1 MILRNSIRQLLRTPV
16 KAVLFILLLAFSALL
31 LALGGSL
38 NVMTNDNLQRLEEVF
53 TTVAC
58 VEQAPSAVRQVKVWD
73 AKVSDYKLKMRKE
86 YGDNI
91 PLSVLDM
98 EGAEYLSGPERRPYY
113 VAYDPSFQIT
123 APGAGWSSE
132 VIVEA
137 EPYEDC
143 VPNGP
148 VKMKLKNVLYE
159 YFSIHNMYDFYY
171 CDHNNPNPEMLYAG
185 KTYVMYLIDGLS
197 HEYEIG
203 GPLVGT
209 YEWVPAGSIH
219 TDQTDEEG
227 NALPNTLSGVYYEEV
242 TEGFYET
249 ERGKQWLELVSAI
262 EWRYHS
268 VPVTPVSDLNLL
280 MPFYTGD
287 AYLADGTLF
296 QEEDYE
302 EGRKVC
308 LISQRFARNNG
319 LSLQDKLPLSLVFA
333 NYDGTTAGDMPELGY
348 FKCGLLNAQGKAYKP
363 FMEDEYTIIGIY
375 NQTPGTGDLSDC
387 ALAPN
392 EVLVPAKS
400 VTESAAQNIAGYG
413 PMKAA
418 NVSFQIPNGT
428 IERYRQLWEEQG
440 VDGLEFRFYDKG
452 YTRLKEDLDSM
463 KRVAVVLMGTGVVT
477 VLSIL
482 LFFCHLFITKQGR
495 RTAIERSLG
504 MKRSQ
509 CAASLFAGV
518 LTLVLAGSVLGSIAG
533 YHLVGTVTGGMQTG
547 GHFDTSYSSAAVVL
561 DGNEVEEITLDMSV
575 KGTAAAASGVG
586 ILLAA
591 ALMSA
596 VMIRGNLKKEP
607 LEMLGVMQYEK

>member
-1 MILRNSIRQLLRTPV
+1 MIFGNSIRQLLRTPV
-16 KAVLFILLLAFSALL
+16 KAVLFILLLAFSSLL

-38 NVMTNDNLQRLEEVF
+38 NAMINDNVKRLEEVF

-58 VEQAPSAVRQVKVWD
+58 VEQAPSSIRQVKVWD
-73 AKVSDYKLKMRKE
+73 AKILDYKYRMRKE
-86 YGDNI
+86 YGDII
-91 PLSVLDM
+91 PLSALDM

-113 VAYDPSFQIT
+113 VAFDPSFQIT

-148 VKMKLKNVLYE
+148 VKMKLKDVLYE

-171 CDHNNPNPEMLYAG
+171 CDHYNPNPQTLYAG
-185 KTYVMYLIDGLS
+185 KTYIMYLIDGLS
-197 HEYEIG
+197 HDYVIG
-203 GPLVGT
+203 GPSLGI
-209 YEWVPAGSIH
+209 YEWIPAGSLC
-219 TDQTDEEG
+219 TDQADEEG
-227 NALPNTLSGVYYEEV
+227 NALPNTLSGVYCEEV
-242 TEGFYET
+242 TEGFYGT
-249 ERGKQWLELVSAI
+249 ERGKQWLELASAI

-296 QEEDYE
+296 SEEDYE

-308 LISQRFARNNG
+308 LVSQRFARNNG
-319 LSLQDKLPLSLVFA
+319 LSVQDKLPLSLVFA
-333 NYDGTTAGDMPELGY
+333 NYDGTAAGDMPELGY
-348 FKCGLLNAQGKAYKP
+348 FRCGLLNAQGKAYEP
-363 FMEDEYTIIGIY
+363 FMEGEYTIIGIY

-400 VTESAAQNIAGYG
+400 ITESPAQNIAGYG

-428 IERYRQLWEEQG
+428 IERYRQLWEEHG

-452 YTRLKEDLDSM
+452 YTRLKQDLDSM
-463 KRVAVVLMGTGVVT
+463 KKIAVVLMGTGIVT

-495 RTAIERSLG
+495 RTAVERSLG
-504 MKRSQ
+504 MKARQ

-518 LTLVLAGSVLGSIAG
+518 LPLVIAGSLIGSIAG
-533 YHLVGTVTGGMQTG
+533 YHLVGSVIEGMQSG
-547 GHFDTSYSSAAVVL
+547 GHYDASYSSAAVAL
-561 DGNEVEEITLDMSV
+561 DGNEAEEITLGMSV
-575 KGTAAAASGVG
+575 KGTAAAVSGAG
-586 ILLAA
+586 ILFAA
-591 ALMSA
+591 VLMSA

-607 LEMLGVMQYEK
+607 LKMFDEM